1 MLKAAMA
8 GEDVKKPERAWN
20 ANVKENNLELI
31 EKAENVKIERVLNE
45 TSIPMS
51 EKRKEKYST
60 K

>member
-1 MLKAAMA
+1 MQ
-8 GEDVKKPERAWN
+8 
-20 ANVKENNLELI
+20 NVKENNLELI
-31 EKAENVKIERVLNE
+31 EKAENAKIERVLNE